1 MAEWRN
7 TSRGVSPRSS
17 VLPLAACVLV
27 CCLLGAHASG
37 ETEIDDFLRGA
48 PHTEQLRLRESIGNS
63 TAAEDDEMAAA
74 EAAPAP
80 APAQLA
86 NELKA
91 TTQANA
97 QEQQKVQA
105 PAQSAAQL
113 AKELKAMMQQ
123 DAQEEQKVQEDKKE
137 LIAQKI
143 SAAGATN
150 KVSEKLVEKTKDLL
164 NPAGV
169 VVAAENRAKEA
180 KELVAAADKKIAA
193 IKQINAGLVAK
204 AKGEADDAAAAAEAA
219 AAKVQSDKAASLNKK
234 NCRCPGQGTGRSQA
248 TEKRVESC
256 CWKECCRCSGC
267 NSVAESSTGEG
278 P

>member
-1 MAEWRN
+1 
-7 TSRGVSPRSS
+7 
-17 VLPLAACVLV
+17 
-27 CCLLGAHASG
+27 
-37 ETEIDDFLRGA
+37 
-48 PHTEQLRLRESIGNS
+48 
-63 TAAEDDEMAAA
+63 MAAA
-74 EAAPAP
+74 EAAPAPAPAP

-113 AKELKAMMQQ
+113 AKELKAMKQQ

-204 AKGEADDAAAAAEAA
+204 AKGEADDAAAA
-219 AAKVQSDKAASLNKK
+219 KVQSDKAASLNKK
-234 NCRCPGQGTGRSQA
+234 IVDAQA
-248 TEKRVESC
+248 REQC
-256 CWKECCRCSGC
+256 
-267 NSVAESSTGEG
+267 
-278 P
+278 